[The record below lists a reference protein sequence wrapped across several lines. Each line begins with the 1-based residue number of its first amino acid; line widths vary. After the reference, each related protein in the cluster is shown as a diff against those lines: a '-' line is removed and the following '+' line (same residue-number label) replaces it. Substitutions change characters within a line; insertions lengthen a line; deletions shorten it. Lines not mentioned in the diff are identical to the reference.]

1 MSSSTGITQHVSSIV
16 KLNRF
21 LILTVTLIVCC
32 SCIYSKPIDLD
43 QLQEYEVINSHHP
56 IILSR
61 SEWDLVQR
69 AAPRLGRASPRLGR
83 ASPRL
88 GRASPRLG
96 RASPR
101 LGRASPRL
109 GRASPRLGRHVVDLM
124 SRLNHLGQY
133 YNVDDDYISNDDP
146 YEIEYLTHEQRAA
159 PRLGRAIKLDQHR

>member
-109 GRASPRLGRHVVDLM
+109 GRHVVDLM